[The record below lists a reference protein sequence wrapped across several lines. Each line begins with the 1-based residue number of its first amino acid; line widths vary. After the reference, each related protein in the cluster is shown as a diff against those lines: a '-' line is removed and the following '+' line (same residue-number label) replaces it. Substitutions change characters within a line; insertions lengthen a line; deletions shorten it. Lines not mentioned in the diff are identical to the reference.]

1 MGKISKYSNLYRNNT
16 LERHVNSKGIL
27 RKYTLKEVQDL
38 VDKLG
43 TEKDENGSI
52 KDQEG
57 FNNAS
62 YILMQMYNDP
72 KYNDEKKN
80 FIKELND
87 RLRVNKEE
95 VTRSLN
101 EMDKGIQQDETAKT
115 SVVTESEGVRVSEES
130 RDNKEQRDSDSNIKF
145 NLDGQEVTMSNEDV
159 ENEKEFSKGA
169 FLKSYDVNDSKDEY
183 VEYEEVKDDKES

>member
-1 MGKISKYSNLYRNNT
+1 MGKISKYSNLYRNNV
-16 LERHVNSKGIL
+16 LERSIDNKGIL

-43 TEKDENGSI
+43 TEKDENGHI

-72 KYNDEKKN
+72 KYNDEKEN
-80 FIKELND
+80 FIKDLND

-101 EMDKGIQQDETAKT
+101 EMDKGIQQDGTAKT
-115 SVVTESEGVRVSEES
+115 SVVTESEGVRAYEES
-130 RDNKEQRDSDSNIKF
+130 RADKERIDSDSNVKF
-145 NLDGQEVTMSNEDV
+145 NLDRQEVTVSKKDI
-159 ENEKEFSKGA
+159 ENEKELSKGA

-183 VEYEEVKDDKES
+183 VEYEEVKDGKES

>member
-1 MGKISKYSNLYRNNT
+1 MGKISKYGNLYRNNT
-16 LERHVNSKGIL
+16 LEKSVNSKGVL
-27 RKYTLKEVQDL
+27 ERYTLKEVQDL

-43 TEKDENGSI
+43 TEKDENGRI

-72 KYNDEKKN
+72 KYNKEKEN

-101 EMDKGIQQDETAKT
+101 EIDKGIQQKGTAET
-115 SVVTESEGVRVSEES
+115 SIVTESEGVRVYEES
-130 RDNKEQRDSDSNIKF
+130 RADKERRDSNSNIKF
-145 NLDGQEVTMSNEDV
+145 NLDGQEVTMSKEDV

-183 VEYEEVKDDKES
+183 IEYEEVKDGKES

>member
-1 MGKISKYSNLYRNNT
+1 MGKISKYSNLYRNNV
-16 LERHVNSKGIL
+16 LERSVDDKGIL

-38 VDKLG
+38 VDRLG
-43 TEKDENGSI
+43 TEKDENGRI

-62 YILMQMYNDP
+62 YILMQIYNDP
-72 KYNDEKKN
+72 KYNNEKEN

-101 EMDKGIQQDETAKT
+101 EMDRGIQQEKTAKT
-115 SVVTESEGVRVSEES
+115 SVVTESEGIRVYEES
-130 RDNKEQRDSDSNIKF
+130 GADKERRDSDSNIKF
-145 NLDGQEVTMSNEDV
+145 NLDGQEVTMSKEDV
-159 ENEKEFSKGA
+159 ENEKELSKGA
-169 FLKSYDVNDSKDEY
+169 FLKSYDVNDNKDEY
-183 VEYEEVKDDKES
+183 VEYEEVKDGKES